1 MTIMT
6 NFRAQDMPGN
16 QKPVA
21 APAPAPVKKTAAKK
35 TVTAPVV
42 EAPVEE
48 VVVEEVVVVEATEEA
63 PAE

>member
-16 QKPVA
+16 QKPAVTV
-21 APAPAPVKKTAAKK
+21 PAAKK
-35 TVTAPVV
+35 VEAAAPVV
-42 EAPVEE
+42 VETPVEE
-48 VVVEEVVVVEATEEA
+48 VDEA

>member
-1 MTIMT
+1 MTVMT

-21 APAPAPVKKTAAKK
+21 APVKKVAAK
-35 TVTAPVV
+35 VVV

-48 VVVEEVVVVEATEEA
+48 TVVETEETS
-63 PAE
+63 AE

>member
-16 QKPVA
+16 QKPAVSVPAVKKVA
-21 APAPAPVKKTAAKK
+21 APAP
-35 TVTAPVV
+35 
-42 EAPVEE
+42 
-48 VVVEEVVVVEATEEA
+48 VVVETPAEEVEEA

>member
-16 QKPVA
+16 QKPAVA
-21 APAPAPVKKTAAKK
+21 VPAVKKVAVPAPV
-35 TVTAPVV
+35 VV
-42 EAPVEE
+42 ETPAEE
-48 VVVEEVVVVEATEEA
+48 VEEA

>member
-16 QKPVA
+16 QKPA
-21 APAPAPVKKTAAKK
+21 TPAAPVKKVAAK
-35 TVTAPVV
+35 VVV

-48 VVVEEVVVVEATEEA
+48 TVVETEETS
-63 PAE
+63 AE

>member
-16 QKPVA
+16 QKPATPV
-21 APAPAPVKKTAAKK
+21 APAKKVAAKK
-35 TVTAPVV
+35 VV
-42 EAPVEE
+42 EAPVETPVE
-48 VVVEEVVVVEATEEA
+48 DTVVETEEA

>member
-1 MTIMT
+1 MTVMT

-21 APAPAPVKKTAAKK
+21 ATPAPKKVVAPAPV
-35 TVTAPVV
+35 VV
-42 EAPVEE
+42 ETPAEE
-48 VVVEEVVVVEATEEA
+48 VEEA

>member
-16 QKPVA
+16 QKPAAATPAPKKVV
-21 APAPAPVKKTAAKK
+21 APAPA
-35 TVTAPVV
+35 VV

-48 VVVEEVVVVEATEEA
+48 VEEA
-63 PAE
+63 PSE

>member
-16 QKPVA
+16 QKPAAVTPA
-21 APAPAPVKKTAAKK
+21 PKKVVAPAPA
-35 TVTAPVV
+35 VV

-48 VVVEEVVVVEATEEA
+48 VEEA
-63 PAE
+63 PSE

>member
-1 MTIMT
+1 MTVMT

-16 QKPVA
+16 QKPAAATPAPKKVV
-21 APAPAPVKKTAAKK
+21 APAPA
-35 TVTAPVV
+35 VV

-48 VVVEEVVVVEATEEA
+48 VEEA